1 MPPHEYDA
9 ITVTLE
15 VAGHTFVLKENVTTV
30 LGFKSIRQGESITE
44 MQQPFSEGDEVKISK
59 TNIREHE
66 TTPPEYFNEGSL
78 LKSDGEPSELY
89 SIEG

>member
-1 MPPHEYDA
+1 M
-9 ITVTLE
+9 
-15 VAGHTFVLKENVTTV
+15 KENVTTV

-78 LKSDGEPSELY
+78 LKAMENPQNLFN
-89 SIEG
+89 

>member
-1 MPPHEYDA
+1 MCALQP
-9 ITVTLE
+9 LKLQLSR
-15 VAGHTFVLKENVTTV
+15 HT
-30 LGFKSIRQGESITE
+30 

-78 LKSDGEPSELY
+78 LKAMENPQ
-89 SIEG
+89 

>member
-1 MPPHEYDA
+1 
-9 ITVTLE
+9 
-15 VAGHTFVLKENVTTV
+15 
-30 LGFKSIRQGESITE
+30 

-78 LKSDGEPSELY
+78 LKAIKYCRSLSD
-89 SIEG
+89 